1 MADFSGNVCLQAAEG
16 RKGRDRELALS
27 APRALA
33 TMDSA
38 PLPDD
43 DKEMTMEPSSSSS
56 EEEEDEEEPLLKY
69 QRLGTS
75 VQELLDTAGASFNGS
90 SFVAR

>member
-1 MADFSGNVCLQAAEG
+1 
-16 RKGRDRELALS
+16 
-27 APRALA
+27 
-33 TMDSA
+33 MDSA

-75 VQELLDTAGASFNGS
+75 VQELLDTAGASCVSCS
-90 SFVAR
+90 SKVLAVGTHEGKVHVFDTLGHIP